1 MNAKYLYY
9 ALFVLVILTGCRTKA
24 ISYNRDKLI
33 KKFKEYRIYLNNEK
47 LINLDTF
54 YLDKDNIDIAITNNQ
69 TNRLNIFQ
77 KDKESKFSTLLDI
90 VSFYQKEINDNDSLT
105 TIVDG
110 IVIDGP
116 IRKSLKIET
125 TAIKEINL
133 LKKAEL
139 WSHLS
144 HMRYGIILVVTK

>member
-90 VSFYQKEINDNDSLT
+90 VSFYQKEMNDNDSLT

-139 WSHLS
+139 WGHLS
-144 HMRYGIILVVTK
+144 HMGYGIILVVTK